1 MMFLWILISICQN
14 AVAAV
19 HDRTSM
25 PELAAIT
32 RMSPC
37 WADEE
42 LEPLPNYTCYLR
54 KEAVIPEP
62 PQYIR
67 VFNLYD
73 TPLHYAWDGG
83 KPGGVYLGQVQP
95 GKAMTTTSYKGHS
108 FIFSDTQGGEIK
120 DRVTV
125 SPSQRLW
132 VLGLDHKR
140 VTKQALAG
148 EKVYLALKEY
158 ADKYKAETGRFY
170 IGSWPPVKM
179 SRQVL
184 PGEFLG
190 QKYNLSSATGGHWK
204 CDSDSK
210 CDINEPLTL
219 TVMVLSVAPRVLLI
233 ENFISE
239 EEMALI
245 RRKSNMK
252 QATVGDGSNSQ
263 VSDTRKSD
271 VGWIQWIE
279 PWMKRISQRT
289 ADIFN
294 FKESHLTTGGLA
306 EALQLA
312 SYNVGGKYSAH
323 FDFGDREHDRMLTL
337 LHYLDPPT
345 RGGGTAFPLAAGGKG
360 IVVNAPTGTTI
371 AFYSMLEDG
380 NRDELS
386 LHDALIVE
394 KGFKFVSNQ
403 WIHDRS
409 ARIEQKRKEKAAQR
423 EERRTQL

>member
-1 MMFLWILISICQN
+1 MLLWMLIPICQN
-14 AVAAV
+14 AFAVV
-19 HDRTSM
+19 HDRAST
-25 PELAAIT
+25 PELKALT

-42 LEPLPNYTCYLR
+42 LNPLPNYTCYLR
-54 KEAVIPEP
+54 KTATIPEP

-73 TPLHYAWDGG
+73 TPLHHAWDNGQ
-83 KPGGVYLGQVQP
+83 PGGIYLGQVQP
-95 GKAMTTTSYKGHS
+95 GKAMTTTSYRGHS
-108 FIFSDTQGGEIK
+108 FIFSDTKDGEVK
-120 DRVTV
+120 ERVTV
-125 SPSQRLW
+125 DPSQRLW
-132 VLGLDHKR
+132 ALGVDHKR
-140 VTKQALAG
+140 TTKQALAG
-148 EKVYLALKEY
+148 EKQYLALKEY

-170 IGSWPPVKM
+170 IGGWPPAKM
-179 SRQVL
+179 SRKVL

-190 QKYNLSSATGGHWK
+190 QKYNRSSATGGHWK
-204 CDSDSK
+204 CESDTN

-233 ENFISE
+233 ENFICE
-239 EEMALI
+239 EEMDLI
-245 RRKSNMK
+245 RRKSNLRT
-252 QATVGDGSNSQ
+252 ATVGDGSNSI

-271 VGWIQWIE
+271 VGWIDWRE

-294 FKESHLTTGGLA
+294 FKESHLTVGGLA
-306 EALQLA
+306 ESLQLA
-312 SYNVGGKYSAH
+312 SYNQGGKYSAH

-345 RGGGTAFPLAAGGKG
+345 FGGGTAFPLAAGGKG

-386 LHDALIVE
+386 LHDALTVE
-394 KGFKFVSNQ
+394 KGSKFVSNQ

-409 ARIEQKRKEKAAQR
+409 SKIEQKRKEKARQR
-423 EERRTQL
+423 KKDGEL